1 MRKLTFIFI
10 LFLCVGCAS
19 TETAPSFS
27 TPSATAVYD
36 KGKKLYQAQK
46 YDAAKEYLHD
56 FLSQSPSE
64 PLKTIAM
71 YQLGFCY
78 QMIGDLKE
86 ARALYHRIVTEA
98 TGDEFWIGLARK
110 RVAEME

>member
-1 MRKLTFIFI
+1 MRRFVFVFI
-10 LFLCVGCAS
+10 LFLCAGCAS
-19 TETAPSFS
+19 TEIVPSLS
-27 TPSATAVYD
+27 APSATAVYG

-56 FLSQSPSE
+56 FLSQTPSE

-78 QMIGDLKE
+78 QMTGDLKE
-86 ARALYHRIVTEA
+86 ARAFYHRIVTEA
-98 TGDEFWIGLARK
+98 TGDEFWIGVARK
-110 RVAEME
+110 RITEME